1 MRWHTLALIML
12 AFVLIACGAPGTAG
26 SGNATPTRLVLN
38 TPQTLPLA
46 TATPGQGATG
56 SGQGGTSSGTAG
68 GGGVV
73 TEGPIPPTPSPLRG
87 PVTISINDLRA
98 GQTLYLAVG
107 DTFTLDS
114 SVTGQVQ
121 IGDTGIITRVSSAA
135 QPEYTQGSYKAIA
148 PGKTTLQITES
159 PDCVNANPPCLAPG
173 ALLILR
179 VEVQ

>member
-1 MRWHTLALIML
+1 MRWQRLPLIIL
-12 AFVLIACGAPGTAG
+12 AFVLIACGATGTTG
-26 SGNATPTRLVLN
+26 SGSATPTRFALN
-38 TPQTLPLA
+38 TPQATPLA
-46 TATPGQGATG
+46 TATPGQPATG
-56 SGQGGTSSGTAG
+56 SGQGGASSGAAG
-68 GGGVV
+68 GGGVI

-107 DTFTLDS
+107 DMFTLDS

-135 QPEYTQGSYKAIA
+135 QADHAQGSYKAIA
-148 PGKTTLQITES
+148 PGKTELQITES
-159 PDCVNANPPCLAPG
+159 PDCVTANPPCLAPG